1 MQLRVYG
8 IAMDGVRRVGP
19 IAKAIARVDRDLAR
33 QLRRAAT
40 SVALNIA
47 EGETAIGGNRRARF
61 DTAIGSARESIA
73 CLEAAEALRYV
84 RASATV
90 GAIDRFD
97 HVIAT
102 LTRLQAR

>member
-8 IAMDGVRRVGP
+8 IAMSGVRMVGP
-19 IAKAIARVDRDLAR
+19 IAKAMARVARDRAR

-73 CLEAAEALRYV
+73 CLEAAEALLYV
-84 RASATV
+84 RGSETLGV
-90 GAIDRFD
+90 IDRFD

-102 LTRLQAR
+102 LTRLQTR